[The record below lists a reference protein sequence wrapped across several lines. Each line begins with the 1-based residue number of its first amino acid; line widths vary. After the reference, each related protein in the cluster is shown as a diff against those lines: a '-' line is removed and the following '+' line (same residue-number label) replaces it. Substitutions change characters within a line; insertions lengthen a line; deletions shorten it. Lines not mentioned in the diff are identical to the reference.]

1 LFVLKNKDFFQDVY
15 DVVRLIPEGRVTSY
29 GAIANYLGAKQAAR
43 MVGWAMNAS
52 HALSDVPAHRVVNRV
67 GLLSGKNHFEN
78 PKHMEDLLS
87 KEGINVE
94 NDQIQNFEKVF
105 WDPSIEL
112 GLP

>member
-1 LFVLKNKDFFQDVY
+1 MLKNKDFFQDVY

-52 HALSDVPAHRVVNRV
+52 HALLDVPAHRVVNRV

-78 PKHMEDLLS
+78 PMHMEELLS

>member
-1 LFVLKNKDFFQDVY
+1 VLKNKDFFQAVY

-78 PKHMEDLLS
+78 PMQMEELLV
-87 KEGINVE
+87 KEGIIVE

>member
-1 LFVLKNKDFFQDVY
+1 VLKNKDFFQDVY
-15 DVVRLIPEGRVTSY
+15 DVVQLIPEGRVTSY

-78 PKHMEDLLS
+78 PMHMEELLAN
-87 KEGINVE
+87 EGIIVE
-94 NDQIQNFEKVF
+94 NDQIKNFEKVF
-105 WDPSIEL
+105 WDPSVEL

>member
-1 LFVLKNKDFFQDVY
+1 VLKNKDFFQDVY

-52 HALSDVPAHRVVNRV
+52 HALLDVPAHRVVNRV

-78 PKHMEDLLS
+78 PMHMEELLS

>member
-1 LFVLKNKDFFQDVY
+1 VLKNKDFFQDVY

-78 PKHMEDLLS
+78 PMHMEELLV
-87 KEGINVE
+87 KEGIIVE

>member
-1 LFVLKNKDFFQDVY
+1 MLKNKDFFQDVY

-78 PKHMEDLLS
+78 PMHMEELLV
-87 KEGINVE
+87 KEGIIVE
-94 NDQIQNFEKVF
+94 NDQIKNFEKVF

>member
-1 LFVLKNKDFFQDVY
+1 MLENKDFFQDVY

-78 PKHMEDLLS
+78 PMHMQELLA
-87 KEGINVE
+87 KEGIIVE

-105 WDPSIEL
+105 WDPAIEL

>member
-1 LFVLKNKDFFQDVY
+1 MLKNKDFFQDVY

-78 PKHMEDLLS
+78 PMHMEELLA
-87 KEGINVE
+87 KEGIIVE
-94 NDQIQNFEKVF
+94 NDQIKNFEKVF

-112 GLP
+112 SLP